1 MQIDNSNILVLG
13 ANGQVGRELAKRA
26 DNFNINVKALSRL
39 ELDITKS
46 EDVASVL
53 QRIGPKIL
61 INAVAYTAV
70 DDAESQSEIAFNVN
84 RDAVETLAKNCAKF
98 SIPLI
103 HLSTDYVFDGKKSGA
118 YLEDDPVCPMGVYGR
133 SKEAG
138 EAHLRDIID
147 EHIII
152 RTSWVYSAHGNNFLR
167 TMLRLATER
176 DELNIVEDQ
185 KGVPTFAGDIA
196 DALLSIVQ
204 RLTLG
209 KHEKVW
215 GTFHYTAKNPTTW
228 RGFADEIFNQ
238 IRNYDMAVPV
248 VNGIPSSQYPTPASR
263 PLNSVLNCDKIE
275 RVFDVPRRSW
285 REGMLEVIDQL
296 LKDEQQ

>member
-1 MQIDNSNILVLG
+1 M
-13 ANGQVGRELAKRA
+13 
-26 DNFNINVKALSRL
+26 
-39 ELDITKS
+39 
-46 EDVASVL
+46 

-61 INAVAYTAV
+61 INAAAYTAV

-84 RDAVETLAKNCAKF
+84 RDAPENLAKNCAKF

-118 YLEDDPVCPMGVYGR
+118 YLEDDPVCPIGVYGR

-204 RLTLG
+204 RLTTG

>member
-26 DNFNINVKALSRL
+26 DNFNINIKALTRL

-53 QRIGPKIL
+53 QRISPEIL
-61 INAVAYTAV
+61 INAAAYTAV
-70 DDAESQSEIAFNVN
+70 DEAESQSEIAFNVN
-84 RDAVETLAKNCAKF
+84 RDAPETLARNCAKF

-118 YLEDDPVCPMGVYGR
+118 YLEDDPVCPIGVYGR

-138 EAHLRDIID
+138 EAHVRDIID

-167 TMLRLATER
+167 TMLKLATER
-176 DELNIVEDQ
+176 D
-185 KGVPTFAGDIA
+185 
-196 DALLSIVQ
+196 
-204 RLTLG
+204 
-209 KHEKVW
+209 
-215 GTFHYTAKNPTTW
+215 
-228 RGFADEIFNQ
+228 
-238 IRNYDMAVPV
+238 
-248 VNGIPSSQYPTPASR
+248 
-263 PLNSVLNCDKIE
+263 
-275 RVFDVPRRSW
+275 
-285 REGMLEVIDQL
+285 
-296 LKDEQQ
+296 

>member
-26 DNFNINVKALSRL
+26 DNFNIKVKALSRL

-61 INAVAYTAV
+61 INAAAYTAV

-84 RDAVETLAKNCAKF
+84 RDAVGTLAKNCAKF

-118 YLEDDPVCPMGVYGR
+118 YLEDDPVCPIGVYGR

-185 KGVPTFAGDIA
+185 K
-196 DALLSIVQ
+196 
-204 RLTLG
+204 
-209 KHEKVW
+209 
-215 GTFHYTAKNPTTW
+215 
-228 RGFADEIFNQ
+228 
-238 IRNYDMAVPV
+238 
-248 VNGIPSSQYPTPASR
+248 
-263 PLNSVLNCDKIE
+263 
-275 RVFDVPRRSW
+275 
-285 REGMLEVIDQL
+285 
-296 LKDEQQ
+296 